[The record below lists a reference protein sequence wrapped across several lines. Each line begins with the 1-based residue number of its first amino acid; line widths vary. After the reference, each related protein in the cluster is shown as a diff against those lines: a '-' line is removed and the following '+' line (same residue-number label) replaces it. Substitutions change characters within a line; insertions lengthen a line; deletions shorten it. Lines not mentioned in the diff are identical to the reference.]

1 MNLSENY
8 RLVFD
13 ENNVTLQFFEQRE
26 RNKQDGTK
34 EPFEYT
40 DNLYYPNVK
49 TALKAFLQKSLNG
62 SESVEQ
68 CLKRINEVE
77 VKIDKITK
85 KL

>member
-34 EPFEYT
+34 DTFEYT

-49 TALKAFLQKSLNG
+49 AALKSFLQKCLNG

-77 VKIDKITK
+77 AKIDKL

>member
-34 EPFEYT
+34 DTFEYT

-49 TALKAFLQKSLNG
+49 SALKAFLQKSLNG

-77 VKIDKITK
+77 AKIDKLK
-85 KL
+85 F

>member
-26 RNKQDGTK
+26 SKKKDGSK
-34 EPFEYT
+34 VMIEHT
-40 DNLYYPNVK
+40 DNLYYPSVK
-49 TALKAFLQKSLNG
+49 SALKSFLNKSLKDCKDVQ
-62 SESVEQ
+62 E
-68 CLKRINEVE
+68 CLKRIQEVE
-77 VKIDKITK
+77 AKIDNL